1 MLILVFSSI
10 IPIYQGEV
18 APAALRG
25 SFVNTYQ
32 FMLLFGG
39 LIAVIVNWAMNER
52 TDQWAYRV
60 IILLQFV
67 IPTIMTVGGF
77 VLPESPRWL
86 ISQHRESEA
95 IEVLKYLRRG
105 TPDVVIEKEVDLI
118 AQSVALQRQL
128 HSETGYLDCFRAP
141 NLRRTLIALGV
152 QALQPTQGNSYMTT
166 YSIVLFQTI
175 GIPDSYKTLIYLYFL
190 MLMAD
195 STAFIIADKVGRR
208 PLMFTSSICIAISLF
223 CVGGLT
229 GYAPQTEAV
238 KKGTLA
244 AIFFWY
250 FIDAVGWAGCV
261 WITCAEAPTT
271 ALRERTMTIAT
282 FGGFVVNLLIQYIS
296 PYLQD
301 EGYANLGGK
310 IGFVWGSFALG
321 AAVWVA
327 FFLPEMSK
335 RSLEELD
342 ELFEKRVSVWKFRKF
357 RTEGVGAEL
366 TALEA
371 GVKTKEDLEMQGAK
385 VLVGVEV
392 TPVESEIELD
402 GKGKKMDL

>member
-1 MLILVFSSI
+1 
-10 IPIYQGEV
+10 
-18 APAALRG
+18 
-25 SFVNTYQ
+25 
-32 FMLLFGG
+32 
-39 LIAVIVNWAMNER
+39 
-52 TDQWAYRV
+52 
-60 IILLQFV
+60 
-67 IPTIMTVGGF
+67 
-77 VLPESPRWL
+77 
-86 ISQHRESEA
+86 
-95 IEVLKYLRRG
+95 
-105 TPDVVIEKEVDLI
+105 
-118 AQSVALQRQL
+118 
-128 HSETGYLDCFRAP
+128 
-141 NLRRTLIALGV
+141 
-152 QALQPTQGNSYMTT
+152 
-166 YSIVLFQTI
+166 
-175 GIPDSYKTLIYLYFL
+175 
-190 MLMAD
+190 
-195 STAFIIADKVGRR
+195 
-208 PLMFTSSICIAISLF
+208 MFTSSICIAISLF

-327 FFLPEMSK
+327 LFLPEMSK

-392 TPVESEIELD
+392 TPVDSGSIELD
-402 GKGKKMDL
+402 GKMKKLEL